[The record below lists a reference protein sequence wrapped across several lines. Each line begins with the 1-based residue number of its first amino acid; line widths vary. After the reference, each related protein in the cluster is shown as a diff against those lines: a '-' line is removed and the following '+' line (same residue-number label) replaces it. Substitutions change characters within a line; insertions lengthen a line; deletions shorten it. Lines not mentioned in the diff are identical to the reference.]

1 MPSSNTAAPI
11 LLDHTEAGTY
21 IITLNRPE
29 SLNALNVS
37 LLRELVDALR
47 EVHGKGP
54 VVIRGA
60 GRAFCVGEDL
70 KETLAPNTGSAEELR
85 VAFELLQ
92 DVTRLMVNNPSP
104 TVAAVRGFAVGGG
117 IEIALA
123 ADLVIF
129 EHGTRIRFPEVPIGH
144 AHTGGISSRLPL
156 LVGLLKAKEL
166 LLTGRWVD
174 ADEAVTLRLAN
185 EVTADADAR
194 ADDLVE
200 QFASQPARSMA
211 ATKVAIETASSAQLE
226 ATLRLEV
233 EAALYCFASAEAN
246 ATFSQFTS
254 TGTVAGAR

>member
-1 MPSSNTAAPI
+1 MPSVNTAAPV
-11 LLDHTEAGTY
+11 LLDRTESGTY
-21 IITLNRPE
+21 IITLNRPD

-37 LLRELVDALR
+37 LLQGLVDALR
-47 EVHGKGP
+47 EVHAKGP

-70 KETLAPNTGSAEELR
+70 KETLAPKTGSAEELR

-104 TVAAVRGFAVGGG
+104 IVAAVHGFAVGGG
-117 IEIALA
+117 IEVALA

-129 EHGTRIRFPEVPIGH
+129 AEGTRIRFPEVPIGH

-156 LVGLLKAKEL
+156 MVGLLKAKEL

-174 ADEAVTLRLAN
+174 ADEAVDLRLAN
-185 EVTADADAR
+185 EVVADADAR
-194 ADDLVE
+194 AEELAN
-200 QFASQPARSMA
+200 QFVGQPARSMA
-211 ATKVAIETASSAQLE
+211 ASKMAIETASSAQLE
-226 ATLRLEV
+226 STLRLEV
-233 EAALYCFASAEAN
+233 ESALYCFASVEAN
-246 ATFSQFTS
+246 ATFTQFTS